1 MSLSERLLAE
11 SSLTARQFA
20 SLTSYVRVASG
31 EIRLRDAALIAS
43 SGRIRGNPQ
52 KTLTLGSYYRTLT
65 QAKTNVRRSLVTVL
79 VGIQLGVVRPEELR
93 RLFELVGAGARELS
107 EEEQKRFVRIL
118 QALLNRMIL

>member
-11 SSLTARQFA
+11 SSLTTRQFV

-43 SGRIRGNPQ
+43 SGRIKGDPQ
-52 KTLTLGSYYRTLT
+52 KTLTLGSYYRTLA
-65 QAKTNVRRSLVTVL
+65 QAKTNVRKSLVTIL
-79 VGIQLGVVRPEELR
+79 VSLQLGVVRPEELR

-107 EEEQKRFVRIL
+107 EEEQERFVRIL
-118 QALLNRMIL
+118 QALLDRMIL